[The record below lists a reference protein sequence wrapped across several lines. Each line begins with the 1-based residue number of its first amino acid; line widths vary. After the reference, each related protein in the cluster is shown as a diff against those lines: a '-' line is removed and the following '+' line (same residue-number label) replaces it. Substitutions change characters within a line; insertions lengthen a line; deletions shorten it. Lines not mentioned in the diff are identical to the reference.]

1 MITVISIIYGVSHM
15 GKFKESRTAKNLLVS
30 FAFESQANNRYLFF
44 ANKSKE
50 DVYIQI
56 AKIFKET
63 ADQEF
68 EHALRFF
75 KFFNGGELEITATF
89 LTGVIKNTYDNLL
102 ASASLENN
110 VHTQLYPKFAEIAR
124 DENYERAAETW
135 NAIIVAERH
144 HEKCFL
150 AFAENIRSGKICKRD
165 EKAVWRCSN
174 CGYLHEGSDVPEQCP
189 ACLRPS
195 GYFELLCENW

>member
-1 MITVISIIYGVSHM
+1 M
-15 GKFKESRTAKNLLVS
+15 GKFKESRTAKNLLIS
-30 FAFESQANNRYLFF
+30 YAFESQANNRYIFF
-44 ANKSKE
+44 ANKARE
-50 DVYIQI
+50 DEFIQI
-56 AKIFKET
+56 AHIFKET

-89 LTGVIKNTYDNLL
+89 LTGVIKSTYDNLL

-110 VHTQLYPKFAEIAR
+110 VHTNLYPQFAAIAR
-124 DENYERAAETW
+124 EENYVRPAETW
-135 NAIIVAERH
+135 EAIIIAERH

-150 AFAENIRSGKICKRD
+150 ALAEAMRSDRLFKRD
-165 EKAVWRCSN
+165 RQAVWRCSN
-174 CGYLHEGSDVPEQCP
+174 CGYLHTGNDAPSQCP

-195 GYFELLCENW
+195 GYFETLCENW